1 MRTRSFIA
9 LTCALLSAAL
19 FAADA
24 PRFSQSLTAE
34 QRTATGIDRLD
45 SDQLAALDALVRL
58 SRNQT
63 AAAALKAER
72 AKADSQK
79 QSAPATPAATAPT
92 AVATAAAPEPQP
104 VAFSQSLSA
113 DQRRAAGLDQLTAE
127 QQSAIDTLVAVQ
139 APALPTYRPALAS
152 SPEAVQFFPNR
163 FEVHGQV
170 GFSFGAGS
178 GGYSSRAAWLNTT
191 LLDTKTGT
199 EIGVTIATGREKWKT
214 PFGYRDNWDSYGL
227 SLGVPV
233 LGGP

>member
-34 QRTATGIDRLD
+34 QRTATGIDRLN

-58 SRNQT
+58 NRNQT
-63 AAAALKAER
+63 AAAELKAER
-72 AKADSQK
+72 AKAVTQK
-79 QSAPATPAATAPT
+79 KVADTAPSATESTPVAATTEPAA
-92 AVATAAAPEPQP
+92 QP
-104 VAFSQSLSA
+104 IAFSQSLSA
-113 DQRRAAGLDQLTAE
+113 DQRHAAGIDQLTAE
-127 QQSAIDTLVAVQ
+127 QQSAINAIVAAQ
-139 APALPTYRPALAS
+139 ASPLPTYRPALAS

-163 FEVHGQV
+163 FEVHGQF
-170 GFSFGAGS
+170 GFSLGAGS

-199 EIGVTIATGREKWKT
+199 EIGVTVATGREKWKY
-214 PFGYRDNWDSYGL
+214 PFVYRDDWDSYDLGL
-227 SLGVPV
+227 SVP
-233 LGGP
+233 LMNNR

>member
-1 MRTRSFIA
+1 MRTRSFLA

-34 QRTATGIDRLD
+34 QRTTTGIERLD

-58 SRNQT
+58 NRNQT

-79 QSAPATPAATAPT
+79 QSATATPAAADTAP
-92 AVATAAAPEPQP
+92 VATATAPAREHL
-104 VAFSQSLSA
+104 AFSQSLSA

-127 QQSAIDTLVAVQ
+127 QQTAIDSLVAIQ
-139 APALPTYRPALAS
+139 APPLPSYRPALAS
-152 SPEAVQFFPNR
+152 SPEAVQFFPDR

-214 PFGYRDNWDSYGL
+214 PFGYRSDWDSYGL